1 MSRRQFIK
9 ILTAGGVMAVLTAC
23 DGMPESALVPWLGPD
38 QRVLDPRLR
47 ALTWALLAPNP
58 HNLQAWVAD
67 VRTPGEIS
75 LLVDTRRLLP
85 ETDPFGR
92 QVLIG
97 CGAFLELLRMA
108 SSHEGYRAEIE
119 LMPLGHYT
127 QTQLDQRPFARVRL
141 HQDRTLAGDALFAA
155 VRLRRTHRSVYTTT
169 PPQAAALAALRLTAE
184 AAGITLG
191 CTVEPEQV
199 KRINAM
205 ALQGCRIEFGTAE
218 TWQESANSLRLG
230 AQEVAAEPSGT
241 AVLGTEVWLAR
252 KSGLLDHAAL
262 RDPKG
267 IGATR
272 ALQAM
277 TTLLTS
283 GTPAW
288 VWLSSADNSRMAQ
301 LEAGRSY
308 LRLCL
313 QATLLGLA
321 LHPNSQVLQEF
332 AQMRT
337 LLSQVH
343 AELGLANPARLQMLV
358 RIGYAA
364 DTTATPSPRRPLSSL
379 LRA

>member
-9 ILTAGGVMAVLTAC
+9 ILAAGGVMAVLAAC
-23 DGMPESALVPWLGPD
+23 DGMPESALAPWLGPD

-47 ALTWALLAPNP
+47 ALSWALLAPNP

-75 LLVDTRRLLP
+75 LHVDTRRLLP

-108 SSHEGYRAEIE
+108 
-119 LMPLGHYT
+119 
-127 QTQLDQRPFARVRL
+127 
-141 HQDRTLAGDALFAA
+141 TLAGDALFAA
-155 VRLRRTHRSVYTTT
+155 VRQRRTQRSVYTPI
-169 PPQAAALAALRLTAE
+169 PPQAAALAALRLAAE

-252 KSGLLDHAAL
+252 SSGLLDHAAL
-262 RDPKG
+262 RDPNG

-272 ALQAM
+272 ALQSM

-364 DTTATPSPRRPLSSL
+364 NTAVTPSPRRPLSSL
-379 LRA
+379 LQA